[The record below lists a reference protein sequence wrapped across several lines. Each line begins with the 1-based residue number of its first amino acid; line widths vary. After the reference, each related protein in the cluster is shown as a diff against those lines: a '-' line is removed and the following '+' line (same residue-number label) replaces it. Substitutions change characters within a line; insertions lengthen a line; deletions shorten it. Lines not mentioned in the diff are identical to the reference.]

1 MTVTMTVTITI
12 TVTMTVM
19 TGSGSL
25 RNTAGKRHSGRFP
38 YFQSSNFQF
47 ECLKSE
53 IVDVFLTRCR
63 ISMCQGLGRKHEH
76 DILKTDRIHVLYI
89 IYHIS
94 YIIYY
99 ILLLLSLLSLLLL
112 LVLLL
117 SLLLLSLL
125 EMLSAALVGVLAE
138 HRKKT

>member
-25 RNTAGKRHSGRFP
+25 RNTAGKRNYGRFP

-53 IVDVFLTRCR
+53 QIDCGCLFDTMSDFNFACVIPREKETRTN
-63 ISMCQGLGRKHEH
+63 IHTLY
-76 DILKTDRIHVLYI
+76 LKGT
-89 IYHIS
+89 
-94 YIIYY
+94 
-99 ILLLLSLLSLLLL
+99 
-112 LVLLL
+112 
-117 SLLLLSLL
+117 
-125 EMLSAALVGVLAE
+125 
-138 HRKKT
+138 K